1 MEISIIAEN
10 TGGVLNPVTAQII
23 SAAKM
28 FEGDIT
34 VVCPGGFGAEE
45 VAKIS
50 GVGKVVSVEGDC
62 FSDFDGLAWCQ
73 AIESVVTGEILL
85 SSSSNFGRE
94 IISILAAIREIPAIQ
109 DITEL
114 TKEMV
119 FTRPVLSGKAIEKLK
134 ISGPCA
140 FTIRANIFPA
150 AESGGNADISIINK
164 SSEVGISVKEAISK
178 ANEKLD
184 VSEAEIIISGG
195 RGMGS
200 PENFAHLYEISEV
213 VGAAVGASRAAV
225 DTWEE
230 IPHSM
235 QVGQTG
241 KTVTPKLYVAVGI
254 SGAIQ
259 HLAGMRTSKYIVAIN
274 KDSEAPIFGVADY
287 GIVANWEDALPIL
300 KDELEKLALD

>member
-62 FSDFDGLAWCQ
+62 FSDFDGLAWCR
-73 AIESVVTGEILL
+73 AIDSVVTGEILL

-164 SSEVGISVKEAISK
+164 SSEVGIAVKEAISK

>member
-62 FSDFDGLAWCQ
+62 FSDFDGLAWCR
-73 AIESVVTGEILL
+73 AIDSVVTGEILL

-150 AESGGNADISIINK
+150 AESGGNADICIINK
-164 SSEVGISVKEAISK
+164 SSEVGIAVKEAISK

>member
-62 FSDFDGLAWCQ
+62 FSDFDGLAWCR
-73 AIESVVTGEILL
+73 AIDSVVTGEILL

-94 IISILAAIREIPAIQ
+94 IISILAAMREIPAIQ

-114 TKEMV
+114 TKEMI

-150 AESGGNADISIINK
+150 AESDGNANISIINK
-164 SSEVGISVKEAISK
+164 SSEVGIAVKEAISK